1 MKGLN
6 ETEFQGRRIR
16 VDLTSNKKEGEG
28 RKRFEDRPRRGGFDD
43 RGRGGYGDRRGGY
56 DDRRGGYG
64 DRRGGYDDRRGGYD
78 DRGRGGYD
86 DRRGGYDDRRG
97 GYDDRRGGY
106 DDRGRGGF
114 APRGGNRACFDFQ
127 KGNCKFGSSC
137 KFSHEASSSSGA
149 DNYDAGYSKY

>member
-28 RKRFEDRPRRGGFDD
+28 RRRFDDRGRRGGYDD
-43 RGRGGYGDRRGGY
+43 RGRGGYGDR
-56 DDRRGGYG
+56 
-64 DRRGGYDDRRGGYD
+64 
-78 DRGRGGYD
+78 RGGYD

-97 GYDDRRGGY
+97 GYDDRRGGFDDRRGGY
-106 DDRGRGGF
+106 DDRRGGYDDRRGGF
-114 APRGGNRACFDFQ
+114 PPRSGSRACFDFQ

-137 KFSHEASSSSGA
+137 KYSHDASSS
-149 DNYDAGYSKY
+149 DNNDAGYSKY